1 MPFKMPDDRIISH
14 SVEQVDQRMAA
25 QKAAAQRL
33 GQYMIAQE
41 SAKVGFEEWT
51 DLNAWNPFAIARNFQ
66 SLERRARE
74 KGRQEEPQKQEKAE
88 EGISIV
94 EKLQETSEFYQR
106 KNPELQAR
114 TLLALRAR
122 ISPNDSAEEIL
133 RKLLEVYFDVS
144 LADEALDFLI
154 ESADANMQE
163 VLKQAKEELNRR
175 YEREIRA
182 GRNMALQA
190 RNFSS
195 QGLGSPTALRDLYR
209 GVTANPRDAYTL
221 FQELSSKYPFE
232 KMKAIIDFMLHS
244 LGADVK
250 AKGPSIAKAELHRLM
265 TETKNMQAILG
276 VFRYFQ
282 SRMRLIAG
290 SFVREGL
297 IFSVQLGFESLSK
310 AFMNFIQ
317 EKYPSAQK
325 ALSLAQQLGIGNE
338 DVAKLIIYLQ
348 FRDAM
353 RGVSPRLFRDERHR
367 QELLNSFMEALEE
380 LEEEQEKKEGKKKKK
395 RHRG

>member
-1 MPFKMPDDRIISH
+1 MPDDPIISH
-14 SVEQVDQRMAA
+14 SVDQVDQRRMAA
-25 QKAAAQRL
+25 QKGAAQRL

-41 SAKVGFEEWT
+41 SAKIGFEEWT
-51 DLNAWNPFAIARNFQ
+51 DLNAWNPLAIARNFQ
-66 SLERRARE
+66 SLERRTRE
-74 KGRQEEPQKQEKAE
+74 RTRQEEAHKQEKAE

-106 KNPELQAR
+106 NNPELQAR
-114 TLLALRAR
+114 TLLSLRAR
-122 ISPNDSAEEIL
+122 ISPNDTVEDIL
-133 RKLLEVYFDVS
+133 RKLREVYSDLS
-144 LADEALDFLI
+144 LADEALAFLI

-163 VLKQAKEELNRR
+163 VLKRSKEELNRR

-182 GRNMALQA
+182 GRNMATQA
-190 RNFSS
+190 RNFST

-209 GVTANPRDAYTL
+209 NVTANPRDAYTL

-250 AKGPSIAKAELHRLM
+250 AKGPSITRAELHRLM

-290 SFVREGL
+290 SFERQGL
-297 IFSVQLGFESLSK
+297 ALSTTLNFEALAK
-310 AFMNFIQ
+310 AFMRFIQ
-317 EKYPSAQK
+317 ERYPSVDK
-325 ALSLAQQLGIGNE
+325 ALALAQHLGIAGA
-338 DVAKLIIYLQ
+338 DLAKLIIYLQ

-367 QELLNSFMEALEE
+367 QELLMCFMETLED
-380 LEEEQEKKEGKKKKK
+380 LEEEQEEKEDKKKKK
-395 RHRG
+395 KKQRG

>member
-1 MPFKMPDDRIISH
+1 MPDDRIISH